1 MLSLFFPHNL
11 LNSYYKFLKYI
22 YIYIYIY
29 IYSLFKNK
37 NKNKNTKII
46 KFGLKMNLPLTIQQN
61 QNKLLSI

>member
-1 MLSLFFPHNL
+1 MLSLFLPHNL
-11 LNSYYKFLKYI
+11 LNSYYKFLKF
-22 YIYIYIY
+22 IYIYIY